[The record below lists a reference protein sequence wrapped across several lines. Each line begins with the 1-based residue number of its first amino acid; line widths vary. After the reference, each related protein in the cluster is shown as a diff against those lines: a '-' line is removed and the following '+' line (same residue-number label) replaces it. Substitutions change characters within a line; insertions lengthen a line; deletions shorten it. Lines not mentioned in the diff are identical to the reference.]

1 MRGRRPGKTGGV
13 FAGIRRG
20 FFLAENDADGRE
32 SFPAVEKSMLNRLQ
46 EGLLVFEALG
56 TDSVQ
61 YATWLMRSCRLT
73 LWRNA
78 VMVTRSRVWN
88 IRGLA
93 AGIGLVMGAVAIIAL
108 PSEPTAFASGVPAGM
123 TQGFSEIVKKVTPA
137 VVNIAVT
144 GGGEGRGRGRKPPI
158 PPGPFGGPPGED
170 APEGELP
177 TPPPMPP
184 GGGHGRPDQSA
195 GSGVIFDQNGFIVTN
210 NHVVE
215 GATQITV
222 TLSDR
227 REFSAKVVGTDPK
240 TDLAVVK
247 IEARDLPSLKWA
259 EYEKLQVGDLV
270 LAVGSPFGLSS
281 TVTLG
286 IISALGRG
294 NVGIADYEDFIQT
307 DAAIN
312 PGNSGGALVNLS
324 GELIGINTAIF
335 SRTGGSEGIGFAIPS
350 SIALDIVDS
359 LQKTGKVV
367 RGWMGVAIQE
377 ITPALAKSFKLP
389 EQRKG
394 VLISDVNENGP
405 SHAAG
410 VKRGDVVIAFNGKE
424 VQNVSQL
431 RNLVARTMV
440 GKDAQVKVL
449 RDGKEQTIAVKVA
462 ERPTDEMLAKKEPSA
477 PKEPVETAKLPDNV
491 LASLRVQGLDTAT
504 MSQLNIPAKM
514 TGVVVTSVESGG
526 SAEAAGLQRGDVI
539 QEVNHEVVKTLED
552 YQKASSKLK
561 KDELAVL
568 LLSRQGNNLFVAVNP
583 K

>member
-1 MRGRRPGKTGGV
+1 MVNRSLQTTTLIGG
-13 FAGIRRG
+13 A
-20 FFLAENDADGRE
+20 
-32 SFPAVEKSMLNRLQ
+32 
-46 EGLLVFEALG
+46 LV
-56 TDSVQ
+56 
-61 YATWLMRSCRLT
+61 
-73 LWRNA
+73 
-78 VMVTRSRVWN
+78 
-88 IRGLA
+88 LA
-93 AGIGLVMGAVAIIAL
+93 ASLVMACGGKSIA
-108 PSEPTAFASGVPAGM
+108 SAAGVPPTLVA
-123 TQGFSEIVKKVTPA
+123 QGFSEIVKKVMPA

-144 GGGEGRGRGRKPPI
+144 GGGETGRRRGL
-158 PPGPFGGPPGED
+158 PPGPFGPPGGPPGGEE
-170 APEGELP
+170 PGGELP

-184 GGGHGRPDQSA
+184 GPPGPHGRPDQSA
-195 GSGVIFDQNGFIVTN
+195 GSGVILDPSGYIVTN

-240 TDLAVVK
+240 TDLAVIK
-247 IEARDLPSLKWA
+247 IDAKDLPSLKWA

-312 PGNSGGALVNLS
+312 PGNSGGALVNMN

-410 VKRGDVVIAFNGKE
+410 IKRGDVVVAFNGKE
-424 VQNVSQL
+424 VQSVSQL
-431 RNLVARTMV
+431 RNLVARTVV

-449 RDGKEQTIAVKVA
+449 RDGKEQIIAVKVA
-462 ERPTDEMLAKKEPSA
+462 ERPSDEMLARKEPA
-477 PKEPVETAKLPDNV
+477 PPKEQETIKPPDNV
-491 LASLRVQGLDTAT
+491 LASLRVQTLDNAM
-504 MSQLNIPAKM
+504 MSQLNISAKT
-514 TGVVVTSVESGG
+514 TGVVITSVEPGG
-526 SAEAAGLQRGDVI
+526 QAEAAGLQRGDVI
-539 QEVNHEVVKTLED
+539 QEVNHEPVKNLED
-552 YQKASSKLK
+552 YQKAASKIK

-568 LLSRQGNNLFVAVNP
+568 LVNRQGDSLFVAINP

>member
-1 MRGRRPGKTGGV
+1 
-13 FAGIRRG
+13 
-20 FFLAENDADGRE
+20 
-32 SFPAVEKSMLNRLQ
+32 
-46 EGLLVFEALG
+46 
-56 TDSVQ
+56 
-61 YATWLMRSCRLT
+61 
-73 LWRNA
+73 
-78 VMVTRSRVWN
+78 
-88 IRGLA
+88 
-93 AGIGLVMGAVAIIAL
+93 
-108 PSEPTAFASGVPAGM
+108 
-123 TQGFSEIVKKVTPA
+123 
-137 VVNIAVT
+137 
-144 GGGEGRGRGRKPPI
+144 
-158 PPGPFGGPPGED
+158 
-170 APEGELP
+170 
-177 TPPPMPP
+177 MPP

-195 GSGVIFDQNGFIVTN
+195 GSGVIFDSNGFIVTN

-247 IEARDLPSLKWA
+247 IEAKDLPSLKWA

-312 PGNSGGALVNLS
+312 PGNSGGALVNVS

-405 SHAAG
+405 SNAAG
-410 VKRGDVVIAFNGKE
+410 VKRGDVVISFNGKE

-431 RNLVARTMV
+431 RNLVARTIV

-462 ERPTDEMLAKKEPSA
+462 ERPTDEMLAKKEPASS
-477 PKEPVETAKLPDNV
+477 KEPVETAKLPDNV
-491 LASLRVQGLDTAT
+491 LASIRVQGLDAAT

-514 TGVVVTSVESGG
+514 TGVVVTSVEGG
-526 SAEAAGLQRGDVI
+526 GPAEAAGLQRGDVI

-552 YQKASSKLK
+552 YQTASNKLK

>member
-1 MRGRRPGKTGGV
+1 
-13 FAGIRRG
+13 
-20 FFLAENDADGRE
+20 
-32 SFPAVEKSMLNRLQ
+32 
-46 EGLLVFEALG
+46 
-56 TDSVQ
+56 
-61 YATWLMRSCRLT
+61 
-73 LWRNA
+73 
-78 VMVTRSRVWN
+78 MVTRSKGGNVLGF
-88 IRGLA
+88 I
-93 AGIGLVMGAVAIIAL
+93 AGIGLVMSTFACMVL
-108 PSEPTAFASGVPAGM
+108 PSEPTAFAAGVPAGM

-144 GGGEGRGRGRKPPI
+144 GGGEGGGRGRRSPL
-158 PPGPFGGPPGED
+158 PPGPFGGPPGEE
-170 APEGELP
+170 APGGELP

-195 GSGVIFDQNGFIVTN
+195 GSGVIFDPNGFIVTN

-247 IEARDLPSLKWA
+247 IEAKDLPALKWA

-312 PGNSGGALVNLS
+312 PGNSGGALVNVS

-359 LQKTGKVV
+359 L
-367 RGWMGVAIQE
+367 
-377 ITPALAKSFKLP
+377 
-389 EQRKG
+389 
-394 VLISDVNENGP
+394 
-405 SHAAG
+405 
-410 VKRGDVVIAFNGKE
+410 
-424 VQNVSQL
+424 
-431 RNLVARTMV
+431 
-440 GKDAQVKVL
+440 
-449 RDGKEQTIAVKVA
+449 A
-462 ERPTDEMLAKKEPSA
+462 ED
-477 PKEPVETAKLPDNV
+477 
-491 LASLRVQGLDTAT
+491 
-504 MSQLNIPAKM
+504 
-514 TGVVVTSVESGG
+514 
-526 SAEAAGLQRGDVI
+526 
-539 QEVNHEVVKTLED
+539 
-552 YQKASSKLK
+552 
-561 KDELAVL
+561 
-568 LLSRQGNNLFVAVNP
+568 RQGRARLDGCRDSRDHPRLGKIV
-583 K
+583 

>member
-1 MRGRRPGKTGGV
+1 MAKWSKDGRALGLASSLCLLTLACTLNPLPGKPQ
-13 FAGIRRG
+13 A
-20 FFLAENDADGRE
+20 
-32 SFPAVEKSMLNRLQ
+32 
-46 EGLLVFEALG
+46 
-56 TDSVQ
+56 
-61 YATWLMRSCRLT
+61 
-73 LWRNA
+73 
-78 VMVTRSRVWN
+78 
-88 IRGLA
+88 LA
-93 AGIGLVMGAVAIIAL
+93 AG
-108 PSEPTAFASGVPAGM
+108 VPPAM
-123 TQGFSEIVKKVTPA
+123 AQGFSEIVKKVTPA

-144 GGGEGRGRGRKPPI
+144 GGGEPGRGRRPL
-158 PPGPFGGPPGED
+158 PPGPFGGPPGGGDE
-170 APEGELP
+170 PPGGELP

-184 GGGHGRPDQSA
+184 GPHGRPDQSA
-195 GSGVIFDQNGFIVTN
+195 GSGVILDSNGYIVTN
-210 NHVVE
+210 NHVVD

-227 REFSAKVVGTDPK
+227 REFSAKIIGTDPK
-240 TDLAVVK
+240 TDLAVIK
-247 IEARDLPSLKWA
+247 IEAKDLPSVKWA
-259 EYEKLQVGDLV
+259 EYEKLAVGDLV
-270 LAVGSPFGLSS
+270 LAIGSPFGLSS

-312 PGNSGGALVNLS
+312 PGNSGGALVNMN
-324 GELIGINTAIF
+324 GDLIGINTAIF

-394 VLISDVNENGP
+394 VLISDVNEKGP
-405 SHAAG
+405 SYAAG
-410 VKRGDVVIAFNGKE
+410 IKRGDVVIGFNGKD
-424 VQNVSQL
+424 VQSVSQL

-449 RDGKEQTIAVKVA
+449 REGQEHVLTVKVA
-462 ERPTDEMLAKKEPSA
+462 ERPSDEMLARRESA
-477 PKEPVETAKLPDNV
+477 PPKEPGETIKPPDNV
-491 LASLRVQGLDTAT
+491 LASLKVQALDNAT
-504 MSQLNIPAKM
+504 MSQLNIPAK
-514 TGVVVTSVESGG
+514 TVGVVVSAVEPGG
-526 SAEAAGLQRGDVI
+526 PAEAAGIQRGDVI
-539 QEVNHEVVKTLED
+539 QEVNHEVIKSLDD
-552 YQKASSKLK
+552 YQKAANKVK
-561 KDELAVL
+561 KEELAVL

>member
-1 MRGRRPGKTGGV
+1 MAKWSK
-13 FAGIRRG
+13 
-20 FFLAENDADGRE
+20 DGR
-32 SFPAVEKSMLNRLQ
+32 
-46 EGLLVFEALG
+46 ALG
-56 TDSVQ
+56 L
-61 YATWLMRSCRLT
+61 ASCLCLFTFACALNPLPGERT
-73 LWRNA
+73 A
-78 VMVTRSRVWN
+78 
-88 IRGLA
+88 LA
-93 AGIGLVMGAVAIIAL
+93 AG
-108 PSEPTAFASGVPAGM
+108 VPPAM
-123 TQGFSEIVKKVTPA
+123 AQGFSEIVKRVTPA

-144 GGGEGRGRGRKPPI
+144 GGGEGGRGRRPL
-158 PPGPFGGPPGED
+158 PPGPFGGPPGGGGDE
-170 APEGELP
+170 PPGGELP

-184 GGGHGRPDQSA
+184 PGPHGRPDQSA
-195 GSGVIFDQNGFIVTN
+195 GSGVILDPNGYIVTN

-227 REFSAKVVGTDPK
+227 REFSAKTIGTDPK
-240 TDLAVVK
+240 TDLAVIK
-247 IEARDLPSLKWA
+247 IEASNLPSVKWA

-270 LAVGSPFGLSS
+270 LAIGSPFGLSS

-312 PGNSGGALVNLS
+312 PGNSGGALVNMN
-324 GELIGINTAIF
+324 GDLIGINTAIF

-350 SIALDIVDS
+350 SIALDIVES

-410 VKRGDVVIAFNGKE
+410 IKRGDVVIGFNGKD
-424 VQNVSQL
+424 VQSVSQL

-449 RDGKEQTIAVKVA
+449 REGQEHMLTVKVA
-462 ERPTDEMLAKKEPSA
+462 ERPSDEMLARKEPA
-477 PKEPVETAKLPDNV
+477 PPKEPGDMIKPPDNV
-491 LASLRVQGLDTAT
+491 LASLKVQALDTET
-504 MSQLNIPAKM
+504 MSKLNIPAK
-514 TGVVVTSVESGG
+514 TVGVVVSAVEPGG
-526 SAEAAGLQRGDVI
+526 PAEAAGIQRGDVI
-539 QEVNHEVVKTLED
+539 QEVNHEVVKTLAD
-552 YQKASSKLK
+552 YQKAATKIK
-561 KDELAVL
+561 KEELAVL

>member
-1 MRGRRPGKTGGV
+1 M
-13 FAGIRRG
+13 
-20 FFLAENDADGRE
+20 
-32 SFPAVEKSMLNRLQ
+32 
-46 EGLLVFEALG
+46 
-56 TDSVQ
+56 
-61 YATWLMRSCRLT
+61 
-73 LWRNA
+73 
-78 VMVTRSRVWN
+78 
-88 IRGLA
+88 
-93 AGIGLVMGAVAIIAL
+93 
-108 PSEPTAFASGVPAGM
+108 
-123 TQGFSEIVKKVTPA
+123 
-137 VVNIAVT
+137 
-144 GGGEGRGRGRKPPI
+144 
-158 PPGPFGGPPGED
+158 PPGPFGGPPGEE
-170 APEGELP
+170 APGGDLP

-184 GGGHGRPDQSA
+184 GGHGRPDQSA
-195 GSGVIFDQNGFIVTN
+195 GSGVIVDSNGFIVTN

-247 IEARDLPSLKWA
+247 IDAKDLPSLKWA
-259 EYEKLQVGDLV
+259 DYEKLQVGDLV

-312 PGNSGGALVNLS
+312 PGNSGGALVNMS
-324 GELIGINTAIF
+324 GELMGINTAIF

-410 VKRGDVVIAFNGKE
+410 IRRGDVVVAFNGKE

-440 GKDAQVKVL
+440 GKDAQVKIL
-449 RDGKEQTIAVKVA
+449 RDGKEQTLAVKVA

-477 PKEPVETAKLPDNV
+477 PKEQPETAKLPDNV
-491 LASLRVQGLDTAT
+491 LASLRVQGLDAAT
-504 MSQLNIPAKM
+504 MSQFNIPAKM
-514 TGVVVTSVESGG
+514 AGVVVTSVESGG
-526 SAEAAGLQRGDVI
+526 PAEAAGLQRGDVI

-552 YQKASSKLK
+552 YQKASHKLK

-568 LLSRQGNNLFVAVNP
+568 LLSRQGNSLFVAVNP

>member
-1 MRGRRPGKTGGV
+1 
-13 FAGIRRG
+13 
-20 FFLAENDADGRE
+20 
-32 SFPAVEKSMLNRLQ
+32 
-46 EGLLVFEALG
+46 
-56 TDSVQ
+56 
-61 YATWLMRSCRLT
+61 
-73 LWRNA
+73 
-78 VMVTRSRVWN
+78 MVTWSREKNALLALVCLCVVAVACSTLPT
-88 IRGLA
+88 GSTASA
-93 AGIGLVMGAVAIIAL
+93 AGVP
-108 PSEPTAFASGVPAGM
+108 PSMA
-123 TQGFSEIVKKVTPA
+123 QGFSEIVKKVTPT

-144 GGGEGRGRGRKPPI
+144 GGGEGGGRGRRPL
-158 PPGPFGGPPGED
+158 PPGPFGGPPGEE
-170 APEGELP
+170 PPGGELP

-184 GGGHGRPDQSA
+184 PGPHGRPDQSA
-195 GSGVIFDQNGFIVTN
+195 GSGVVVDPSGYIVTN

-227 REFSAKVVGTDPK
+227 REFAAKVIGADPK
-240 TDLAVVK
+240 TDLAVIK
-247 IEARDLPSLKWA
+247 IEAKDLPALKWA
-259 EYEKLQVGDLV
+259 EYEKLQAGDLV
-270 LAVGSPFGLSS
+270 LAFGSPFGLSS

-312 PGNSGGALVNLS
+312 PGNSGGALVNMN
-324 GELIGINTAIF
+324 GDLIGINTAIF

-350 SIALDIVDS
+350 SIALDIVES

-394 VLISDVNENGP
+394 VLVSDVNENGP
-405 SHAAG
+405 SYEAG
-410 VKRGDVVIAFNGKE
+410 IKRGDVVVAFNGKD
-424 VQNVSQL
+424 VQSVSQL

-440 GKDAQVKVL
+440 GRDAQVKIL
-449 RDGKEQTIAVKVA
+449 RDGKEQTLNVKVA
-462 ERPTDEMLAKKEPSA
+462 ERPSDEVLAKREPA
-477 PKEPVETAKLPDNV
+477 PKEPTETIKPPDNV
-491 LASLRVQGLDTAT
+491 LAALRIQALDPAM
-504 MSQLNIPAKM
+504 MSQMNIPAKT
-514 TGVVVTSVESGG
+514 TGVVIASVEAGS

-539 QEVNHEVVKTLED
+539 QEVNHEVVKNLDD
-552 YQKASSKLK
+552 YQKAANKIK
-561 KDELAVL
+561 RDELAVL

>member
-1 MRGRRPGKTGGV
+1 MV
-13 FAGIRRG
+13 IR
-20 FFLAENDADGRE
+20 
-32 SFPAVEKSMLNRLQ
+32 SK
-46 EGLLVFEALG
+46 EGNV
-56 TDSVQ
+56 
-61 YATWLMRSCRLT
+61 
-73 LWRNA
+73 
-78 VMVTRSRVWN
+78 
-88 IRGLA
+88 RGLV
-93 AGIGLVMGAVAIIAL
+93 AGIGLVMGTFACTAL
-108 PSEPTAFASGVPAGM
+108 PNEPSAIASGVPAGLA
-123 TQGFSEIVKKVTPA
+123 QGFSEIVKQVTPA

-144 GGGEGRGRGRKPPI
+144 GGGKSGGRGRRPPL
-158 PPGPFGGPPGED
+158 PPGPFEGPPGEE
-170 APEGELP
+170 APGGELP

-195 GSGVIFDQNGFIVTN
+195 GSGVIVDPNGYIVTN

-247 IEARDLPSLKWA
+247 IDVKNLPALKWA
-259 EYEKLQVGDLV
+259 EYEKLEVGDLV

-312 PGNSGGALVNLS
+312 PGNSGGALVNLT

-350 SIALDIVDS
+350 SIALDIVES

-377 ITPALAKSFKLP
+377 ITPSLAKSFKLP

-410 VKRGDVVIAFNGKE
+410 IKRGDVVIAFNGKE
-424 VQNVSQL
+424 VFNVSQL

-449 RDGKEQTIAVKVA
+449 RDGKEQIIAVKVA

-477 PKEPVETAKLPDNV
+477 PKEPVETVTLPDNV
-491 LASLRVQGLDTAT
+491 LASLRVQALDAAT

-514 TGVVVTSVESGG
+514 TGVVVTSVEGG
-526 SAEAAGLQRGDVI
+526 GPAEAAGLQRGDVI

-552 YQKASSKLK
+552 YQKASSLLK

-568 LLSRQGNNLFVAVNP
+568 LLSRQGNNMFVAVNP
-583 K
+583 Q

>member
-1 MRGRRPGKTGGV
+1 
-13 FAGIRRG
+13 
-20 FFLAENDADGRE
+20 
-32 SFPAVEKSMLNRLQ
+32 
-46 EGLLVFEALG
+46 
-56 TDSVQ
+56 
-61 YATWLMRSCRLT
+61 
-73 LWRNA
+73 
-78 VMVTRSRVWN
+78 MVTRNKGGNV
-88 IRGLA
+88 RGLV
-93 AGIGLVMGAVAIIAL
+93 AGIGLVMSAFACTVL
-108 PSEPTAFASGVPAGM
+108 PSDPIAIAAGVPAGL
-123 TQGFSEIVKKVTPA
+123 TQGFSEIVKQVTPT

-144 GGGEGRGRGRKPPI
+144 GGPKSGARGRRSPL
-158 PPGPFGGPPGED
+158 PPGPFEGPPGEE
-170 APEGELP
+170 APGGELP

-184 GGGHGRPDQSA
+184 GGHGRPDQSA
-195 GSGVIFDQNGFIVTN
+195 GSGVIVDQNGFIVTN

-247 IEARDLPSLKWA
+247 IEAKGLPALKWA

-312 PGNSGGALVNLS
+312 PGNSGGALVNLN

-350 SIALDIVDS
+350 SIALDIVES

-394 VLISDVNENGP
+394 VLISDVNESGP
-405 SHAAG
+405 SHTAG
-410 VKRGDVVIAFNGKE
+410 IKRGDVVIAFNGKE
-424 VQNVSQL
+424 VVNVSQL

-440 GKDAQVKVL
+440 GKDAQVKLL
-449 RDGKEQTIAVKVA
+449 RDGQEQIIAVKVA
-462 ERPTDEMLAKKEPSA
+462 ERPTDEMLAKKEPTV
-477 PKEPVETAKLPDNV
+477 PKEPVETVKPPDNV
-491 LASLRVQGLDTAT
+491 LASLRVQALDAAT

-526 SAEAAGLQRGDVI
+526 PAEAAGLQRGDVI
-539 QEVNHEVVKTLED
+539 QEVNHEVVQTLED
-552 YQKASSKLK
+552 FQKASGMLK

-583 K
+583 Q